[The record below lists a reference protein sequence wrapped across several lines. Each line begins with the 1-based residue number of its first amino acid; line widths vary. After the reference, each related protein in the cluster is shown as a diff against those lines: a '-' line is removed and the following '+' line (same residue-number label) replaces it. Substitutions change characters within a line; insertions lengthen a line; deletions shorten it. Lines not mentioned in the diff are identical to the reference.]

1 MGTTVSKL
9 EPDDLLR
16 FIEIQKGYVDSGR
29 EKIDFSQPTGNESD
43 DEEEEEKE
51 EGGGQRRTVEED
63 VRFESYKP
71 SKLKVEGMR
80 PHPSDAVENG
90 TLATVAPPDVT
101 YKLNIAEDMPH
112 VVTEGRLSDLQLE
125 FVTYACQRHE
135 QRLASGSRRGFFLGD
150 GAGMGK
156 GRQLAGLILEN
167 ILAGRTKHIWVTT
180 NIDLKEDAQRD
191 LRDVGATIAA
201 DLEADDESPRARR
214 RANDD
219 DKAVVDV
226 FALPHSSGTKLDR
239 EGVLVTTYSCLSSKG
254 GKGGSRLQ
262 QVVDWC
268 GEDYDG
274 CLLFDESHCAKNLI
288 ADLPGT
294 ETAAAQ
300 AVDAI
305 QYMLPNARVVY
316 CSATA
321 ASEPRHYAY
330 MSRLGLWGPGSPFPT
345 SAAADESNKSA
356 IRNFIKTCQSRGVG
370 AMELC
375 ALHLKREGALL
386 ARTLSYAGAEFS
398 VVEATLTPEQIETY
412 DRAAQLWQILFT
424 RVEARLATMAMRIEA
439 AAAAGDSEEFARL
452 TEVYKDAR
460 KSYHSQLWSGHLRF
474 FRSLITGFKVP
485 KLVEVAKQA
494 LAEDK
499 CVVIGLQSTGEA
511 HAKRMKLKKEAAA
524 AAAASLAADAGAS
537 SSPSASSAPSGEEE
551 PAHEDMLSAP
561 QETLKYVVNHI
572 WGPELAA
579 AEQRRREAE
588 EKAACAEA
596 RARAEAEAA
605 QEAAA
610 RPHVDDG
617 LSDSDEDMEDTA
629 ALLKKPL
636 GDKNSSPSKGRRSD
650 AKPDVWGFD
659 ESQEDSQDVEEVDE
673 EDGGAAAV
681 MDVEDETEWMQ
692 AFLEQVDGLK
702 LPGNALDMLIDD
714 LGGFD
719 AVAEMSGRSERL
731 VRSYKGEFYTQ
742 KRTENGLSMHEQNL
756 HEREEFQRGEKLI
769 AIISDAASSGISL
782 HAEQHARVKNR
793 RRRVHITLELP
804 WSADKT
810 LQQMGRS
817 HRANQASAPEYKLLV
832 SPLGGERRFCAAVVK
847 RLQSLGALTQGD
859 RRATGVSKS
868 WACFDVDTR
877 QGTDAILDLYHH
889 SNWMMKEL
897 LQIQGANKERPLVTP
912 PPLPASEREA
922 LARVALESG
931 GADFMRA
938 PRDWD
943 SKLCG
948 GGVDAVAAKIHM
960 LHGAPLWLSLVGI
973 AVEEYETAGKY
984 PQGVFP
990 KFLNR
995 ILGLEVARQQWLFDY
1010 FARYLEKIIKG
1021 AIRDGT
1027 YARGIQTIGGR
1038 SVEFERPPLVLQ
1050 APTPSS
1056 YPIELHTVV
1065 ADVGMDFETA
1075 KRKLDETRSAGKDT
1089 AIDIDGDGGDDEG
1102 GSTALVPRRDSD
1114 GEGWINTRVTNVS
1127 RGNNRGFVSPAATGE
1142 RFGDRDGFRMLQ
1154 SRSGESEGVCLI
1166 IESGESSMRGL
1177 SVKTDRFQ
1185 VYQPGDV
1192 QDVWYWSRLKRSEPL
1207 DDSRAKRFW
1216 DAGFRNRSK
1225 DQRNYVLTG
1234 PVLHVVPSLIKA
1246 QVQCMVRNS
1255 VRLEVARADERDET
1269 GKRSGATILGVLLDY
1284 DHAKDIVQAIEEEA
1298 TEAAD
1303 DDDKRAERLQE
1314 EILRRQEDKEDR
1326 IKRARSAA
1334 AKERAAGKAPKKRR
1348 K

>member
-1 MGTTVSKL
+1 MASTPSTRHQLDGTHWL
-9 EPDDLLR
+9 
-16 FIEIQKGYVDSGR
+16 ICAQ
-29 EKIDFSQPTGNESD
+29 
-43 DEEEEEKE
+43 
-51 EGGGQRRTVEED
+51 
-63 VRFESYKP
+63 
-71 SKLKVEGMR
+71 
-80 PHPSDAVENG
+80 
-90 TLATVAPPDVT
+90 
-101 YKLNIAEDMPH
+101 
-112 VVTEGRLSDLQLE
+112 
-125 FVTYACQRHE
+125 
-135 QRLASGSRRGFFLGD
+135 
-150 GAGMGK
+150 
-156 GRQLAGLILEN
+156 AGLILEN

-305 QYMLPNARVVY
+305 QHMLPNARVVY

-524 AAAASLAADAGAS
+524 AAAASLAADGAS
-537 SSPSASSAPSGEEE
+537 SSPSASSTPSGEEE

-588 EKAACAEA
+588 EEAARAEA

-605 QEAAA
+605 QAAAA

-629 ALLKKPL
+629 ALLAKKRPL

-731 VRSYKGEFYTQ
+731 VRNYKGEFYTQ

-877 QGTDAILDLYHH
+877 EGTSAILDLYHH

-948 GGVDAVAAKIHM
+948 GGVEAVAAKIHM

-984 PQGVFP
+984 PQGVVP

-1038 SVEFERPPLVLQ
+1038 SVEFERPPRVLQ

-1075 KRKLDETRSAGKDT
+1075 KRKLEETRSAGKDT

-1255 VRLEVARADERDET
+1255 IRLEVARADERDET

-1284 DHAKDIVQAIEEEA
+1284 DHADDIVQAIEEEA

>member
-1 MGTTVSKL
+1 MASTPSTRHQLDGTHWL
-9 EPDDLLR
+9 
-16 FIEIQKGYVDSGR
+16 ICAQ
-29 EKIDFSQPTGNESD
+29 
-43 DEEEEEKE
+43 
-51 EGGGQRRTVEED
+51 
-63 VRFESYKP
+63 
-71 SKLKVEGMR
+71 
-80 PHPSDAVENG
+80 
-90 TLATVAPPDVT
+90 
-101 YKLNIAEDMPH
+101 
-112 VVTEGRLSDLQLE
+112 
-125 FVTYACQRHE
+125 
-135 QRLASGSRRGFFLGD
+135 
-150 GAGMGK
+150 
-156 GRQLAGLILEN
+156 AGLILEN

-305 QYMLPNARVVY
+305 QHMLPNARVVY

-524 AAAASLAADAGAS
+524 AAAASLAADGAS
-537 SSPSASSAPSGEEE
+537 SSPSASSTPSGEEE

-588 EKAACAEA
+588 EEAARAEA

-605 QEAAA
+605 QAAAA

-659 ESQEDSQDVEEVDE
+659 ESQEDSQDVEEIDE

-731 VRSYKGEFYTQ
+731 VRNYKGEFYTQ

-877 QGTDAILDLYHH
+877 EGTSAILDLYHH

-984 PQGVFP
+984 PQGVVP

-1038 SVEFERPPLVLQ
+1038 SVEFERPPRVLQ

-1075 KRKLDETRSAGKDT
+1075 KRKLEETRSAGKDT
-1089 AIDIDGDGGDDEG
+1089 AIDIDGGDDEG

-1255 VRLEVARADERDET
+1255 IRLEVARADERDET

-1284 DHAKDIVQAIEEEA
+1284 DHADDIVQAIEEEA

-1314 EILRRQEDKEDR
+1314 EILRRQEDREDR

>member
-1 MGTTVSKL
+1 MGQTSGKLYDATTQKTWMG
-9 EPDDLLR
+9 
-16 FIEIQKGYVDSGR
+16 IQRAYTEVTMAKV
-29 EKIDFSQPTGNESD
+29 DFSQPTGNESD
-43 DEEEEEKE
+43 EDDDEKE
-51 EGGGQRRTVEED
+51 EEASGQRRTVEED

-305 QYMLPNARVVY
+305 QHMLPNARVVY

-345 SAAADESNKSA
+345 SVAADESNKSA

-439 AAAAGDSEEFARL
+439 AAAAGDSDEFARL

-474 FRSLITGFKVP
+474 FRSLITAMKVP
-485 KLVEVAKQA
+485 KLVELAKTA

-511 HAKRMKLKKEAAA
+511 HAKRIREKLEAAA
-524 AAAASLAADAGAS
+524 AE
-537 SSPSASSAPSGEEE
+537 GEDIQ
-551 PAHEDMLSAP
+551 EDMLSAP
-561 QETLKYVVNHI
+561 QETLRYVVRKV
-572 WGPELAA
+572 WGNELAEVERLKA
-579 AEQRRREAE
+579 VAER
-588 EKAACAEA
+588 
-596 RARAEAEAA
+596 
-605 QEAAA
+605 AAA
-610 RPHVDDG
+610 RVEALAKEEADAAAAKAAREHVDDG

-636 GDKNSSPSKGRRSD
+636 GNKNSSPSKRRSSDAKLDVYVVCVFKVPSTSLTRGRRSL
-650 AKPDVWGFD
+650 VG
-659 ESQEDSQDVEEVDE
+659 VHT
-673 EDGGAAAV
+673 GGV
-681 MDVEDETEWMQ
+681 ST
-692 AFLEQVDGLK
+692 
-702 LPGNALDMLIDD
+702 
-714 LGGFD
+714 
-719 AVAEMSGRSERL
+719 
-731 VRSYKGEFYTQ
+731 T
-742 KRTENGLSMHEQNL
+742 
-756 HEREEFQRGEKLI
+756 
-769 AIISDAASSGISL
+769 
-782 HAEQHARVKNR
+782 R
-793 RRRVHITLELP
+793 RRTRRTSRRP
-804 WSADKT
+804 A
-810 LQQMGRS
+810 RR
-817 HRANQASAPEYKLLV
+817 RARRARPASA
-832 SPLGGERRFCAAVVK
+832 S
-847 RLQSLGALTQGD
+847 
-859 RRATGVSKS
+859 
-868 WACFDVDTR
+868 
-877 QGTDAILDLYHH
+877 
-889 SNWMMKEL
+889 
-897 LQIQGANKERPLVTP
+897 
-912 PPLPASEREA
+912 
-922 LARVALESG
+922 
-931 GADFMRA
+931 
-938 PRDWD
+938 
-943 SKLCG
+943 
-948 GGVDAVAAKIHM
+948 
-960 LHGAPLWLSLVGI
+960 
-973 AVEEYETAGKY
+973 
-984 PQGVFP
+984 
-990 KFLNR
+990 
-995 ILGLEVARQQWLFDY
+995 
-1010 FARYLEKIIKG
+1010 
-1021 AIRDGT
+1021 
-1027 YARGIQTIGGR
+1027 
-1038 SVEFERPPLVLQ
+1038 
-1050 APTPSS
+1050 
-1056 YPIELHTVV
+1056 
-1065 ADVGMDFETA
+1065 
-1075 KRKLDETRSAGKDT
+1075 
-1089 AIDIDGDGGDDEG
+1089 
-1102 GSTALVPRRDSD
+1102 
-1114 GEGWINTRVTNVS
+1114 
-1127 RGNNRGFVSPAATGE
+1127 
-1142 RFGDRDGFRMLQ
+1142 
-1154 SRSGESEGVCLI
+1154 
-1166 IESGESSMRGL
+1166 
-1177 SVKTDRFQ
+1177 
-1185 VYQPGDV
+1185 
-1192 QDVWYWSRLKRSEPL
+1192 
-1207 DDSRAKRFW
+1207 
-1216 DAGFRNRSK
+1216 
-1225 DQRNYVLTG
+1225 
-1234 PVLHVVPSLIKA
+1234 
-1246 QVQCMVRNS
+1246 
-1255 VRLEVARADERDET
+1255 
-1269 GKRSGATILGVLLDY
+1269 
-1284 DHAKDIVQAIEEEA
+1284 
-1298 TEAAD
+1298 
-1303 DDDKRAERLQE
+1303 
-1314 EILRRQEDKEDR
+1314 
-1326 IKRARSAA
+1326 
-1334 AKERAAGKAPKKRR
+1334 
-1348 K
+1348 

>member
-1 MGTTVSKL
+1 MM
-9 EPDDLLR
+9 DL
-16 FIEIQKGYVDSGR
+16 D
-29 EKIDFSQPTGNESD
+29 
-43 DEEEEEKE
+43 
-51 EGGGQRRTVEED
+51 
-63 VRFESYKP
+63 
-71 SKLKVEGMR
+71 
-80 PHPSDAVENG
+80 
-90 TLATVAPPDVT
+90 
-101 YKLNIAEDMPH
+101 
-112 VVTEGRLSDLQLE
+112 
-125 FVTYACQRHE
+125 
-135 QRLASGSRRGFFLGD
+135 
-150 GAGMGK
+150 
-156 GRQLAGLILEN
+156 
-167 ILAGRTKHIWVTT
+167 
-180 NIDLKEDAQRD
+180 
-191 LRDVGATIAA
+191 
-201 DLEADDESPRARR
+201 
-214 RANDD
+214 
-219 DKAVVDV
+219 
-226 FALPHSSGTKLDR
+226 
-239 EGVLVTTYSCLSSKG
+239 
-254 GKGGSRLQ
+254 
-262 QVVDWC
+262 
-268 GEDYDG
+268 
-274 CLLFDESHCAKNLI
+274 
-288 ADLPGT
+288 
-294 ETAAAQ
+294 
-300 AVDAI
+300 
-305 QYMLPNARVVY
+305 
-316 CSATA
+316 
-321 ASEPRHYAY
+321 
-330 MSRLGLWGPGSPFPT
+330 
-345 SAAADESNKSA
+345 
-356 IRNFIKTCQSRGVG
+356 
-370 AMELC
+370 
-375 ALHLKREGALL
+375 
-386 ARTLSYAGAEFS
+386 
-398 VVEATLTPEQIETY
+398 
-412 DRAAQLWQILFT
+412 
-424 RVEARLATMAMRIEA
+424 
-439 AAAAGDSEEFARL
+439 
-452 TEVYKDAR
+452 
-460 KSYHSQLWSGHLRF
+460 
-474 FRSLITGFKVP
+474 
-485 KLVEVAKQA
+485 
-494 LAEDK
+494 
-499 CVVIGLQSTGEA
+499 
-511 HAKRMKLKKEAAA
+511 
-524 AAAASLAADAGAS
+524 
-537 SSPSASSAPSGEEE
+537 
-551 PAHEDMLSAP
+551 
-561 QETLKYVVNHI
+561 
-572 WGPELAA
+572 
-579 AEQRRREAE
+579 
-588 EKAACAEA
+588 
-596 RARAEAEAA
+596 
-605 QEAAA
+605 
-610 RPHVDDG
+610 
-617 LSDSDEDMEDTA
+617 
-629 ALLKKPL
+629 
-636 GDKNSSPSKGRRSD
+636 
-650 AKPDVWGFD
+650 
-659 ESQEDSQDVEEVDE
+659 
-673 EDGGAAAV
+673 
-681 MDVEDETEWMQ
+681 DETEWIK
-692 AFLEQVDGLK
+692 AFSEKIDALK

-714 LGGFD
+714 LGGFNKI
-719 AVAEMSGRSERL
+719 AEMSGRSERL
-731 VRSYKGEFYTQ
+731 VRNYKGEFYTQ
-742 KRTENGLSMHEQNL
+742 KRSEANQVSMHEQNL
-756 HEREEFQRGEKLI
+756 FEREEFQSGEKLV

-782 HAEQHARVKNR
+782 HAEQNARVKNR

-889 SNWMMKEL
+889 SNWMVLEL
-897 LQIQGANKERPLVTP
+897 LGLEKANPNRPLVAP
-912 PPLPASEREA
+912 PKLPAAECEA

-948 GGVDAVAAKIHM
+948 GGVEAVAAKIHM

-984 PQGVFP
+984 PQGVVP

-1038 SVEFERPPLVLQ
+1038 SVEFERPPRVLQ

-1075 KRKLDETRSAGKDT
+1075 KRKLEETRSAGKDT

-1114 GEGWINTRVTNVS
+1114 GEGWISTRVTNVS

-1255 VRLEVARADERDET
+1255 IRLEVARADERDET

-1284 DHAKDIVQAIEEEA
+1284 DHADDIVQAIEEEA

>member
-167 ILAGRTKHIWVTT
+167 VLAGRRKHIWCTT
-180 NIDLKEDAQRD
+180 NIDLKEDATRD
-191 LRDVGATIAA
+191 LRDVGCTIAK
-201 DLEADDESPRARR
+201 DLEAAAESGSKRR
-214 RANDD
+214 RAAADD
-219 DKAVVDV
+219 DAAVIDV
-226 FALPHSSGTKLDR
+226 FALPTSSTAKIDPER
-239 EGVLVTTYSCLSSKG
+239 EGVLVLTYSGLSASG
-254 GKGGSRLQ
+254 GAGSRLQ
-262 QVVDWC
+262 QVVEWC

-294 ETAAAQ
+294 ETAAAR
-300 AVDAI
+300 AVDTI
-305 QYMLPNARVVY
+305 QRLLPNARVVY
-316 CSATA
+316 CSARA

-330 MSRLGLWGPGSPFPT
+330 MTRLGLWGPASPFP
-345 SAAADESNKSA
+345 SADAEEGESNKMA
-356 IRNFIKTCQSRGVG
+356 IQNFIKTCESRGVG

-386 ARTLSYAGAEFS
+386 CRTLSYAGAEFS
-398 VVEATLTPEQIETY
+398 VVEASLTPEQIETY
-412 DRAAQLWQILFT
+412 DASAQLWQMLYT
-424 RVEARLATMAMRIEA
+424 RMERKLAKMELWVNEAMDPAEMENRKEELK
-439 AAAAGDSEEFARL
+439 DS
-452 TEVYKDAR
+452 KQN
-460 KSYHSQLWSGHLRF
+460 YHSQLWSGHLRF
-474 FRSLITGFKVP
+474 FRSLITAMKVP
-485 KLVEVAKQA
+485 KLVELAKTA

-511 HAKRMKLKKEAAA
+511 HAKRIREKLEAAA
-524 AAAASLAADAGAS
+524 TNEDIQ
-537 SSPSASSAPSGEEE
+537 
-551 PAHEDMLSAP
+551 EDMLSAP
-561 QETLKYVVNHI
+561 QETLRYVVRKV
-572 WGPELAA
+572 WGNELAEVERLKA
-579 AEQRRREAE
+579 VAER
-588 EKAACAEA
+588 
-596 RARAEAEAA
+596 
-605 QEAAA
+605 AAA
-610 RPHVDDG
+610 RVEALAKEEADAAAARAAREHVDDG
-617 LSDSDEDMEDTA
+617 LSDSDENMEDTA

-731 VRSYKGEFYTQ
+731 VRNYKGELYTQ

-877 QGTDAILDLYHH
+877 EGTSAILDLYHH

-984 PQGVFP
+984 PQGVVP

-1050 APTPSS
+1050 AQTPSS

-1269 GKRSGATILGVLLDY
+1269 GKRSGAAILGVLLDY